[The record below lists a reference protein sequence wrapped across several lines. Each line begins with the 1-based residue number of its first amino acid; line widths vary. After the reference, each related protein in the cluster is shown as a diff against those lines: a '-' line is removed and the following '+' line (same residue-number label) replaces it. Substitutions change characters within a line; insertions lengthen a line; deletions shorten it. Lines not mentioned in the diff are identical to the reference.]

1 MRTALLIVA
10 LLGLLLVTVA
20 EPLAPAVELD
30 VPGAILGRGKTIS
43 VHASDRGRGLAT
55 LELRIVPAT
64 GTPVVLET
72 RHFPRRSW
80 LGSGVAEAELSAT
93 LERAEIDEGPAVLEA
108 WARDHSWL
116 AFVFGG
122 TTVSRQ
128 VTLDL
133 TPPKLEAL
141 SDRQTTQVGGTATV
155 VYRTDPETRR
165 DGVEVGTTFF
175 PGTAGYFADPALR
188 VALYTVSP
196 TDPEGVPRL
205 LALDAAGNE
214 RTLSL
219 DVDVRERPFRERT
232 LDLSDRFLER
242 KIPPLLEEAGMR
254 HDGDLVQGYLLV
266 NRDLRE
272 RTEGRLLEI
281 CRESAPRQLWDGAF
295 LSLPNGAPLS
305 LFGDRRA
312 YRYAG
317 QIVDHQTHLGYDLA
331 SLRGSPVPAAN
342 TGRVVYAG
350 PLGIYGQTVVL
361 DHGLG
366 LFTVY
371 GHLRAIDVTVGAL
384 VSRGDEIGK
393 TGETGLAGG
402 DHLHFSTAIHGVH
415 VDPVQWWDGRWIR
428 DHVLARLEG
437 HATAPAS

>member
-1 MRTALLIVA
+1 MRMALLVAA

-20 EPLAPAVELD
+20 EPLRPKVELD
-30 VPGAILGRGKTIS
+30 LPGTTIGRGATITIR
-43 VHASDRGRGLAT
+43 ASDRGRGLAVI
-55 LELRIVPAT
+55 ELRVIPAS

-72 RHFPRRSW
+72 RHFPLRSW
-80 LGSGVAEAELSAT
+80 LGSGVADAELSVT
-93 LERAEIDEGPAVLEA
+93 LADADIDEGPAVIEA

-116 AFVFGG
+116 AFVLGG
-122 TTVSRQ
+122 TTVAEP

-133 TPPKLEAL
+133 TPPKLEVL
-141 SDRQTTQVGGTATV
+141 SDRQTTRVGSTATI
-155 VYRTDPETRR
+155 VYRTDADTRR
-165 DGVEVGTTFF
+165 DGVEVGTDFF

-214 RTLSL
+214 RKVTI
-219 DVDVRERPFRERT
+219 DVEVRERPFRERT

-242 KIPPLLEEAGMR
+242 KIPPLLEEAGIR
-254 HDGDLVQGYLLV
+254 NDGDLVQGYLLV
-266 NRDLRE
+266 NRDLRD
-272 RTEGRLLEI
+272 RTENRLREI
-281 CRESAPRQLWDGAF
+281 CRESIPKRLWDGAF
-295 LSLPNGAPLS
+295 LSLPGGAPLS

-312 YRYAG
+312 YRYDDK
-317 QIVDHQTHLGYDLA
+317 IVDHQTHLGYDLA
-331 SLRGSPVPAAN
+331 SLRGAAVPAAN
-342 TGRVVYAG
+342 TGRVVHAG
-350 PLGIYGQTVVL
+350 PLGIYGQTVIL

-371 GHLRAIDVTVGAL
+371 GHLRAIDVVLGATVE
-384 VSRGDEIGK
+384 RGQDIGK

-415 VDPVQWWDGRWIR
+415 VDPVEWWDGRWIR

-437 HATAPAS
+437 HATTPES